1 MKVIIQVVKEARV
14 KVQKEEISRIGK
26 GYLLYVGIEEGDQ
39 EEVVKKMAER
49 IVNIRIN
56 KDERGKINKGIKE
69 EGGEMLSVPQFTLCA
84 ETKKRRPSFTRCAKE
99 EEARRLY
106 EAFNEEIRGL
116 GIEVKEGKFKAEM
129 EVESINRGPFTIIM
143 TENAKKG

>member
-84 ETKKRRPSFTRCAKE
+84 ETKKGDQALQDVQKR
-99 EEARRLY
+99 
-106 EAFNEEIRGL
+106 
-116 GIEVKEGKFKAEM
+116 
-129 EVESINRGPFTIIM
+129 
-143 TENAKKG
+143 KKQGDCMRHLMKR